1 MALSSVLLYK
11 GYTLWQGFLLTASL
25 LTCWHLST
33 TAKVTIESVPS
44 PVIEGENVL
53 LSAKNLPNNLVAF
66 AWFKTVKT
74 MRRGIALYTL
84 TTNVSAA
91 GPQYSGRETLFSN
104 GSLWLTNVTPKDKGF
119 YTLRTIH
126 KSGKIVSTTRM
137 YLHVYSF
144 LFTCGRP
151 HPFAP
156 PTIELVPPNVT
167 EGENVLL
174 LVHNLPMNL
183 QALFWY
189 KGLAVLK
196 EFEIAQHIRAID
208 SSVQGPA
215 HSGREALFRNGS
227 LMFYNV
233 LWKDNGFYTLR
244 TLTTDLKT
252 QVAHVQLQVDTTL
265 STCCR
270 DLTSAQVTIESMPRY
285 VAEGGS
291 VLLLVHNLPEDLR
304 GFSWYKSL
312 NSTDDF
318 KIAEYSR
325 DISFTVWG
333 LAHSQRDTVYTNGS
347 LLLQDV
353 TNKDA
358 GWYMLETFN
367 RDWEIEKAYV
377 QLHVN
382 KPVTQPFVRLSDTTV
397 TVRSSVV
404 LTCFSADPGIST
416 RWILNNKSLQL
427 TERMKLSPTKCQLTI
442 DPVRREDAGEYQ
454 CEVSNP
460 VSSKTSLP
468 VRLTVR
474 KK

>member
-11 GYTLWQGFLLTASL
+11 GYTLWQGFLLT
-25 LTCWHLST
+25 
-33 TAKVTIESVPS
+33 
-44 PVIEGENVL
+44 G
-53 LSAKNLPNNLVAF
+53 
-66 AWFKTVKT
+66 
-74 MRRGIALYTL
+74 
-84 TTNVSAA
+84 
-91 GPQYSGRETLFSN
+91 
-104 GSLWLTNVTPKDKGF
+104 
-119 YTLRTIH
+119 
-126 KSGKIVSTTRM
+126 
-137 YLHVYSF
+137 F

-397 TVRSSVV
+397 TVQSSVV

-416 RWILNNKSLQL
+416 RWILNYKSLQL

-454 CEVSNP
+454 SPIFGFKKHATPSKPTVELVPPMVAEEDNVLFLVRNLPEKLQGFAWHKGVLPLDHFKIASHAILIN
-460 VSSKTSLP
+460 SSMLAHKYYGRATIYTNGSLLLQN
-468 VRLTVR
+468 VTQKDTGIYTLRTISADLRSEWAIMHLQVNS
-474 KK
+474 K